1 MITKRVK
8 KAVLKL
14 NFQIPYYL
22 LKIKI
27 SLLISY
33 YFVFVMEIKI
43 V

>member
-22 LKIKI
+22 LKIKKH
-27 SLLISY
+27 
-33 YFVFVMEIKI
+33 YF
-43 V
+43 